1 MVQILENRE
10 KRFMKKLLKIAV
22 TASAV
27 LTLTTSLQAMDVKK
41 ECNVTANG
49 IKTVIA
55 NASKYNS
62 MAKKQG
68 LEFMRL
74 GMKTSQYIDGVN
86 ASIKSGSKTVDIL
99 NKKKKKTG
107 TVSTSY
113 AAWRACSFAISAL
126 TQAQEAKTTW
136 NLAVPGDGY
145 KY

>member
-1 MVQILENRE
+1 
-10 KRFMKKLLKIAV
+10 MKKLLKIAF

-41 ECNVTANG
+41 ECNVEANG
-49 IKTVIA
+49 IKTVVA
-55 NASKYNS
+55 NASKYNA

-68 LEFMRL
+68 VEFMRL

>member
-1 MVQILENRE
+1 
-10 KRFMKKLLKIAV
+10 MKKLLKIAV

-41 ECNVTANG
+41 ECNVKANG
-49 IKTVIA
+49 ITTVIA
-55 NASKYNS
+55 NASKYNA

-74 GMKTSQYIDGVN
+74 GMKTSQYIDAVN

>member
-1 MVQILENRE
+1 
-10 KRFMKKLLKIAV
+10 MKKLLKIAV

-41 ECNVTANG
+41 ECNVKANG
-49 IKTVIA
+49 VKTVIA
-55 NASKYNS
+55 SAMKYNTI
-62 MAKKQG
+62 AKKQG
-68 LEFMRL
+68 IEFMRL
-74 GMKTSQYIDGVN
+74 GMKTSQYIDAVN

-99 NKKKKKTG
+99 NKEKKKTG
-107 TVSTSY
+107 TVSVSY
-113 AAWRACSFAISAL
+113 AAWRACSFSISAL